1 MSAEVHREASYRPD
15 IDGLRAL
22 AVVPV
27 LLFHAE
33 VPGFSGGFVGVDIF
47 FVISGYLITRII
59 LRDLSLERFSIWSFI
74 ERRVR
79 RILPALY
86 IVMVACIP
94 AAWFLMLADD
104 FENFGQSTL
113 ATVVSAN
120 NVLLWL
126 TSGYWGTSSEFKP
139 LLHTWSLG
147 VEEQFYLGYPL
158 LLLVLS
164 KFRRSATAW
173 VIATVWIASIVS
185 AQVLLDR
192 APSAVFLLLPFRMF
206 ELLTGALLAWWEIGR
221 PGSEDRAVPRGASW
235 LCMAG
240 FTAICTSVVC
250 FDDTSAVP
258 GYAALLPVAGAAAL
272 IACGNNK
279 SPVRWLLVCKPVV
292 GLGVISYSLYL
303 WHQPLIA
310 FFRMSCPNPPSP
322 FVQAL
327 VALAAIP
334 LAWASCRWVEK
345 PFRDPRYFSRKAVFL
360 LAILFGVALGGV
372 GLVIDHEGGFPN
384 RVPGMTSDGGGGRR
398 ITREMYVDRI
408 FQYTDRSFVDP
419 AKPNVLVLGNSFGR
433 DFINSAIENGYMTHV
448 ETCYLPVNNRGD
460 FGCFAGADAVSAQ
473 IRGRLVEA
481 DVVVLVQGDTPTFN
495 TACWDHDLSLIKS
508 LGAKRV
514 ILVGTKNFGWN
525 PNAIMSMGESGRR
538 NYRPR
543 VKDEVWQWNDA
554 DRHNVPADSFVD
566 VIGMVADDAHT
577 VPIFTTTGQ
586 LISEDGRHFTKPGA
600 KYFGQLLFQHP
611 ALKDLR

>member
-1 MSAEVHREASYRPD
+1 M
-15 IDGLRAL
+15 
-22 AVVPV
+22 
-27 LLFHAE
+27 
-33 VPGFSGGFVGVDIF
+33 
-47 FVISGYLITRII
+47 
-59 LRDLSLERFSIWSFI
+59 
-74 ERRVR
+74 
-79 RILPALY
+79 
-86 IVMVACIP
+86 
-94 AAWFLMLADD
+94 
-104 FENFGQSTL
+104 
-113 ATVVSAN
+113 
-120 NVLLWL
+120 
-126 TSGYWGTSSEFKP
+126 
-139 LLHTWSLG
+139 
-147 VEEQFYLGYPL
+147 
-158 LLLVLS
+158 
-164 KFRRSATAW
+164 
-173 VIATVWIASIVS
+173 
-185 AQVLLDR
+185 
-192 APSAVFLLLPFRMF
+192 
-206 ELLTGALLAWWEIGR
+206 
-221 PGSEDRAVPRGASW
+221 
-235 LCMAG
+235 
-240 FTAICTSVVC
+240 
-250 FDDTSAVP
+250 
-258 GYAALLPVAGAAAL
+258 
-272 IACGNNK
+272 
-279 SPVRWLLVCKPVV
+279 
-292 GLGVISYSLYL
+292 
-303 WHQPLIA
+303 
-310 FFRMSCPNPPSP
+310 
-322 FVQAL
+322 
-327 VALAAIP
+327 
-334 LAWASCRWVEK
+334 
-345 PFRDPRYFSRKAVFL
+345 FL

-473 IRGRLVEA
+473 IRGRLIEA

-495 TACWDHDLSLIKS
+495 TACWDHDLSLLKS

-525 PNAIMSMGESGRR
+525 PNAIMSMGESGRH

-543 VKDEVWQWNDA
+543 VKGEVWQWNDV
-554 DRHNVPADSFVD
+554 DRHNVPPDSFVD

>member
-59 LRDLSLERFSIWSFI
+59 LRDLSLERFSMLSFI

-126 TSGYWGTSSEFKP
+126 TSGYWGMSSEFKP

-221 PGSEDRAVPRGASW
+221 PGSEGRAVPRGASW

-258 GYAALLPVAGAAAL
+258 GYAALLPVAGAAVL

-495 TACWDHDLSLIKS
+495 TACWDRDLSLLKS

-525 PNAIMSMGESGRR
+525 PNAIMSMGESGRH

-554 DRHNVPADSFVD
+554 DRHNVPPDSFVD
-566 VIGMVADDAHT
+566 VIGMVADEAHT

>member
-1 MSAEVHREASYRPD
+1 MSAEVHRETSYRPD

-59 LRDLSLERFSIWSFI
+59 LRDLSLERFSMLSFI

-126 TSGYWGTSSEFKP
+126 TSGYWGMSSEFKP

-173 VIATVWIASIVS
+173 VIAAVWIASIVS

-221 PGSEDRAVPRGASW
+221 PGSEGRAVPRGASW

-258 GYAALLPVAGAAAL
+258 GYAALLPVAGAAVL

-279 SPVRWLLVCKPVV
+279 SPVRLLLVCKPVV

-473 IRGRLVEA
+473 IRGRLIEA
-481 DVVVLVQGDTPTFN
+481 DIVVLVQGDTPTFN
-495 TACWDHDLSLIKS
+495 TACWDHDLSLLKS

-525 PNAIMSMGESGRR
+525 PNAIMSMGESGRH

-554 DRHNVPADSFVD
+554 DRHNVPPDSFVD

>member
-104 FENFGQSTL
+104 FENFGQSTF

-221 PGSEDRAVPRGASW
+221 PGSEGRAVPRGASW

-322 FVQAL
+322 LVQAL

-543 VKDEVWQWNDA
+543 VKDEVWQWNDV
-554 DRHNVPADSFVD
+554 DRHNVPPDSFVD

>member
-221 PGSEDRAVPRGASW
+221 PGSEGRAVPRGASW

-322 FVQAL
+322 LVQAL

-433 DFINSAIENGYMTHV
+433 DFINSAIENGYMTHL

-543 VKDEVWQWNDA
+543 VKDEVWQWNDV
-554 DRHNVPADSFVD
+554 DRNNVPPDSFVD

>member
-1 MSAEVHREASYRPD
+1 MSAEVHRDTSYRPD

-59 LRDLSLERFSIWSFI
+59 LRDISLQRFSMLSFI

-86 IVMVACIP
+86 LVMIACIP

-120 NVLLWL
+120 NVLIWL
-126 TSGYWGTSSEFKP
+126 TSSYWGIASDFKP

-164 KFRRSATAW
+164 RFRRSATAW
-173 VIATVWIASIVS
+173 VMAIIWIASIVS

-206 ELLTGALLAWWEIGR
+206 ELLTGALLAWWETRR
-221 PGSEDRAVPRGASW
+221 PGSEGRAIPRGASW
-235 LCMAG
+235 LCVIG
-240 FTAICTSVVC
+240 FAAICTSVWC
-250 FDDTSAVP
+250 FDGASAVP
-258 GYAALLPVAGAAAL
+258 GYAALLPVAGAAVL

-279 SPVRWLLVCKPVV
+279 SPVRWLLACKPVV

-303 WHQPLIA
+303 WHQPLIV

-322 FVQAL
+322 LAQAL
-327 VALAAIP
+327 VGLTAIP
-334 LAWASCRWVEK
+334 LAWASWRWVEG
-345 PFRDPRYFSRKAVFL
+345 PFRDRQYFSQKAVFA
-360 LAILFGVALGGV
+360 LAILVGVALGGA
-372 GLVIDHEGGFPN
+372 GLVIDREGGFPD
-384 RVPGMTSDGGGGRR
+384 RVPGMTPDGGGGRR
-398 ITREMYVDRI
+398 VTREMYVDRI
-408 FQYTDRSFVDP
+408 FQYIDRPFVDP
-419 AKPNVLVLGNSFGR
+419 ATPNVLVLGNSFGR
-433 DFINSAIENGYMTHV
+433 DFINCAVENGYMTHV
-448 ETCYLPVNNRGD
+448 ETCYLPVNNRGE
-460 FGCFAGADAVSAQ
+460 FGCFADADSVSAQ
-473 IRGRLVEA
+473 IRTRLVEA
-481 DVVVLVQGDTPTFN
+481 DLVVLVQGDVPTFN
-495 TACWDHDLSLIKS
+495 TACWERDLSLLKS

-525 PNAIMSMGESGRR
+525 PNAIMSMSESGRR

-543 VKDEVWQWNDA
+543 VMDEVWQCNDA
-554 DRHNVPADSFVD
+554 DRHNVPPDSFVD

-586 LISEDGRHFTKPGA
+586 LMSEDGRHFTKPGA
-600 KYFGQLLFQHP
+600 KYFGELLFQHP
-611 ALKDLR
+611 ALSDLR

>member
-1 MSAEVHREASYRPD
+1 MSAAVHRDASYRPD

-59 LRDLSLERFSIWSFI
+59 LRDLSLQRFSMLSFI

-86 IVMVACIP
+86 LVMVACLP

-104 FENFGQSTL
+104 FENFGQSIL
-113 ATVVSAN
+113 ATTASAN

-126 TSGYWGTSSEFKP
+126 TSGYWGIGSDFKP

-147 VEEQFYLGYPL
+147 VEEQFYLGYPFL
-158 LLLVLS
+158 LLLLS
-164 KFRRSATAW
+164 RFRRSATAW
-173 VIATVWIASIVS
+173 VMATVWIASIIS

-206 ELLTGALLAWWEIGR
+206 ELLTGALLAWWETSR
-221 PGSEDRAVPRGASW
+221 PGSEGRAFSRGASL
-235 LCMAG
+235 LCAVG
-240 FTAICTSVVC
+240 FLAIGTSVVF
-250 FDDTSAVP
+250 FDGASAVP
-258 GYAALLPVAGAAAL
+258 GYAALLPVAGAAVL
-272 IACGNNK
+272 IACGNTK
-279 SPVRWLLVCKPVV
+279 SPVRWLLACKPAV
-292 GLGVISYSLYL
+292 GLGAISYSLYL
-303 WHQPLIA
+303 WHQPLIV

-322 FVQAL
+322 FAQAL
-327 VALAAIP
+327 VALTAIP
-334 LAWASCRWVEK
+334 LAWASWRWVEM
-345 PFRDPRYFSRKAVFL
+345 PFRDQRHVSRKAVFA

-372 GLVIDHEGGFPN
+372 GLVIDREGGFPD

-398 ITREMYVDRI
+398 VTREMYVDRI
-408 FQYTDRSFVDP
+408 FQYADRPFVDP
-419 AKPNVLVLGNSFGR
+419 TSPNVLVLGNSFGR
-433 DFINSAIENGYMTHV
+433 DFINCAIENGYMTHV

-460 FGCFAGADAVSAQ
+460 FGCFAGADSVSAQ
-473 IRGRLVEA
+473 IRTRLVEA
-481 DVVVLVQGDTPTFN
+481 DLVVLVQGDTPTFN
-495 TACWDHDLSLIKS
+495 TACWEHDLSLLKS

-538 NYRPR
+538 NYRPH
-543 VKDEVWQWNDA
+543 VKDEVWQWNKA
-554 DRHNVPADSFVD
+554 DRDNVPPDSFVD

-600 KYFGQLLFQHP
+600 KYFGKLLFQHP
-611 ALKDLR
+611 ALQDLR